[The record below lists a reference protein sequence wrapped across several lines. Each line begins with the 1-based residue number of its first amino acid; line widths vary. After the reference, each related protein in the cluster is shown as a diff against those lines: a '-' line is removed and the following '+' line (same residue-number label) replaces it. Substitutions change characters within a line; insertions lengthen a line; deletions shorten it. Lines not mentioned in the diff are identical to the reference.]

1 MSYAPSPIT
10 RTALV
15 VPLLACALVGCSGDK
30 DAAGDAAVRFVQ
42 GTYVQQCELT
52 HPDRGGAATNC
63 DSRKNESVW
72 PGHPTEITATE
83 EWKGGYAV
91 TIPDSTGAQDVFGML
106 KDGEQWKVANFDTV
120 DAQDAATDNPACH
133 ALSEDDGKDC

>member
-15 VPLLACALVGCSGDK
+15 VPLLACALVGCSSDK
-30 DAAGDAAVRFVQ
+30 DAAGDAAVRVGVFALLHVSALH
-42 GTYVQQCELT
+42 ESN
-52 HPDRGGAATNC
+52 RGGAATNC

-83 EWKGGYAV
+83 DWKGGYAV

-120 DAQDAATDNPACH
+120 DAQDAATDDPACH